1 MLIFVGLG
9 LFDKDDISLK
19 GLTAVKEADRVYL
32 EAYTSQLT
40 GTRICEL
47 EELYGKRI
55 MVLSREDLEQRPE
68 EIIEGAKDNDVVLLV
83 GGDPMVSTTHA
94 DLRIR
99 AGRAGIDTA
108 IVHASSISSAV
119 CGLTGLQNYR
129 FGKSCSQPF
138 PAKGWFP
145 LTPMETIQQ
154 NLASNL
160 HTLVYLDIQEYR
172 YMQIQEAIELLEE
185 QAERIGCKIP
195 RLFVG
200 IARAGSHKPVVIAGD
215 AGTLKSA
222 DFGPPLHIIAV
233 PAELHPIERE
243 YLEAF
248 AGL

>member
-1 MLIFVGLG
+1 MLTFVGLG

-55 MVLSREDLEQRPE
+55 IVLSRNDIEHRPV
-68 EIIEGAKDNDVVLLV
+68 EIIEEAKDSDVVLLV

-99 AGRAGIDTA
+99 AGRAGIETS
-108 IVHASSISSAV
+108 IIHASSISSAV

-145 LTPMETIQQ
+145 TTPMETIRF
-154 NLASNL
+154 NIANNL
-160 HTLVYLDIQEYR
+160 HTLIYLDIQDGR
-172 YMQIQEAIELLEE
+172 YMTIAEAVELLEE
-185 QAERIGCKIP
+185 QADRIGCEVP
-195 RLFVG
+195 ATFVA
-200 IARAGSHKPVVIAGD
+200 IARAGSARPIVAAGD
-215 AGTLKSA
+215 SIKMKSA
-222 DFGPPLHIIAV
+222 DFGSPLHIIAV
-233 PAELHPIERE
+233 PAELHPVERE
-243 YLEAF
+243 YLETF